1 MKITYIGHSSFKI
14 EIDSKVF
21 VIDPYDPKVFGYDF
35 PETRADILLLSHKD
49 PETTYIKGVKDYSM
63 LIDSP
68 GEYETAEIFIY
79 GLPTYHDSK
88 EGEERGRNIA
98 YLIEDSG
105 FNVLHLGSL
114 GHELPQTTLEKI
126 GNVDV
131 LIIPVGGNY
140 VIDAETAAKVIS
152 SIEPK
157 YVIPM
162 HYYTEDSEYEK
173 QLAKL
178 DDFLE
183 EMGVDK
189 DIKPMDVLELKTAS
203 LISDDTQVVVL
214 KPQH

>member
-14 EIDSKVF
+14 EIDSKIF
-21 VIDPYDPKVFGYDF
+21 VVDPYDPKALGYDF
-35 PETRADILLLSHKD
+35 PEIKADILLLSHND

-68 GEYETAEIFIY
+68 GEYETSGIFIY
-79 GLPTYHDSK
+79 GLPTYHDAK
-88 EGEERGRNIA
+88 RGEERGENIA

-114 GHELPQTTLEKI
+114 GHELPETTLAKI
-126 GNVDV
+126 GDVDV
-131 LIIPVGGNY
+131 LMIPVGGNY
-140 VIDAETAAKVIS
+140 VIDATTATKVIS

-157 YVIPM
+157 LVIPM
-162 HYYTEDSEYEK
+162 HYRAEGSKYDE

-189 DIKPMDVLELKTAS
+189 DLKPKDVLELKNAS
-203 LISDDTQVVVL
+203 LLSEDTQVVVL